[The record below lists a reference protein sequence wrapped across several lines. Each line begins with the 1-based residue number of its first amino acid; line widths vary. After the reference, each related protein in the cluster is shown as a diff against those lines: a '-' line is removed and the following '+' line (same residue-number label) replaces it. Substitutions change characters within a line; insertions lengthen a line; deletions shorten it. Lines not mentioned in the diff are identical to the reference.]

1 LGSDSWWGSDVT
13 GERPGQ
19 VPYRAH
25 VELLQ
30 LFLARRDEIVERI
43 QGLLNAQRNPGEYL
57 QDAPLLSRHFED
69 CFFTLATL
77 THAQS
82 QLRGQLK
89 AAHWASGFK
98 PSVMPG
104 MHNDLV
110 DPGEMMVRGFHLW
123 RQTRWPGRNGRAR
136 YAHTL
141 FNSYVLRCLELL
153 SMRLWDAGSDGA
165 GDRLRQL
172 QGVLDRLWESSP
184 ADQPVLVRDA
194 RWLIP
199 LALSPTTDELAAYF
213 AVAEHIAATAA
224 DEDRLEIYKA
234 SVQMAGGHLRSQL
247 RHYILKQGVSL
258 DENSLVL
265 SARSSNALD
274 LALTIQGL
282 VPLLKAYEH
291 AGHGGEQQR
300 RLALAD
306 AICQGISADP
316 ELFVNRVDL
325 LRAYSMIEYL
335 FITTDR
341 DAQAVYTPMGKRHIQ
356 LLDEYAELISRV
368 SRLLHEDCRHFRPV
382 DGAYSPYGVIFGFSS
397 NLTEHMV
404 LKALQPEAMTHF
416 SVEDV
421 FAAGNADKLGW
432 VSGWRKLPHI
442 DPEVQ
447 RLFDYPQQFAA
458 EMFERIEQ
466 ALRRGVADVEPNGAR
481 QTGRL
486 CILCAEDPVAGSM
499 ASLIPDLPIQY
510 IGSSD
515 MQMVA
520 ANQAHSHD
528 EPHLLHDRQE
538 GMFLVSYETPGGW
551 VGISKDILTDVLGAG
566 GDVKIAGLSRA
577 AVGVLRLMCPN
588 LVMPTAQG
596 PCRSPVR

>member
-1 LGSDSWWGSDVT
+1 MAAGGS
-13 GERPGQ
+13 E
-19 VPYRAH
+19 VPFQAH

-30 LFLARRDEIVERI
+30 LFLVHRAAIIESI
-43 QGLLNAQRNPGEYL
+43 QGLLNAQRSPSEYL
-57 QDAPLLSRHFED
+57 QDGPLLSRRFED
-69 CFFTLATL
+69 CFFTLTAIPRD
-77 THAQS
+77 QS
-82 QLRGQLK
+82 LLRGQLK
-89 AAHWASGFK
+89 EAHWASGFR
-98 PSVMPG
+98 PSAMPG

-153 SMRLWDAGSDGA
+153 SMRLWDAGSSSA
-165 GDRLRQL
+165 GDRLAQI
-172 QGVLDRLWESSP
+172 QGVLDQLWKSSP

-213 AVAEHIAATAA
+213 AVAEHIAQTPA
-224 DEDRLEIYKA
+224 DADRLEIYKA

-247 RHYILKQGVSL
+247 RHYILKKGVSL
-258 DENSLVL
+258 DENILVL

-282 VPLLKAYEH
+282 VPLLTAYEH
-291 AGHGGEQQR
+291 ARNSGEQHR
-300 RLALAD
+300 RFELAD

-335 FITTDR
+335 FITMDR
-341 DAQAVYTPMGKRHIQ
+341 DEQAVYTPVGERHIQ
-356 LLDEYAELISRV
+356 LLDEYEALISR
-368 SRLLHEDCRHFRPV
+368 LTKPLHEDCLHFRPV

-397 NLTEHMV
+397 NLTEHMA
-404 LKALQPEAMTHF
+404 LKALQPDAMTRF
-416 SVEDV
+416 SLEDV
-421 FAAGNADKLGW
+421 FAAGNADKLAW

-442 DPEVQ
+442 DRQVQ

-458 EMFERIEQ
+458 AMFDRMEH
-466 ALRRGVADVEPNGAR
+466 ALRRCVADVAANAAV

-486 CILCAEDPVAGSM
+486 ILLSADDLEADSKA
-499 ASLIPDLPIQY
+499 ALIPQLPIRY

-515 MQMVA
+515 MQIVA
-520 ANQAHSHD
+520 ANKAHSYE
-528 EPHLLHDRQE
+528 EPRLLHDRQE
-538 GMFLVSYETPGGW
+538 GMLLVSYQTSGGW
-551 VGISKDILTDVLGAG
+551 VGITKDILTEVLGVGLDA
-566 GDVKIAGLSRA
+566 KIVGLSGM

-588 LVMPTAQG
+588 LVMPVSKG

>member
-1 LGSDSWWGSDVT
+1 MT
-13 GERPGQ
+13 GERLGE
-19 VPYRAH
+19 VPFQAH

-30 LFLARRDEIVERI
+30 LFLVHRDAIVESI
-43 QGLLNAQRNPGEYL
+43 QGLLNAQRNPSAYL
-57 QDAPLLSRHFED
+57 QDGPLLSRHFED
-69 CFFTLATL
+69 CFFTLTAL
-77 THAQS
+77 TPDQS

-89 AAHWASGFK
+89 NAHWANGFK
-98 PSVMPG
+98 PSAMPG

-141 FNSYVLRCLELL
+141 FNSYLLRCLELL
-153 SMRLWDAGSDGA
+153 SMRLWDAGASRAGA
-165 GDRLRQL
+165 RLAQI
-172 QGVLDRLWESSP
+172 QGVLDQVWKSSP
-184 ADQPVLVRDA
+184 TDQPVLVRDA

-213 AVAEHIAATAA
+213 TVAEHIAATPAQ
-224 DEDRLEIYKA
+224 EDRLEICKA

-247 RHYILKQGVSL
+247 RHYILKQGVAL

-282 VPLLKAYEH
+282 VPLLQSYEQ
-291 AGHGGEQQR
+291 AWRSGEQQQ

-306 AICQGISADP
+306 TICQGISADP

-335 FITTDR
+335 FIATDG
-341 DAQAVYTPMGKRHIQ
+341 DAQTVYTPVGQRHLQ
-356 LLDEYAELISRV
+356 LLDEYAALINRV
-368 SRLLHEDCRHFRPV
+368 AKRLHEDCVHFRPV

-397 NLTEHMV
+397 NLTEHMA
-404 LKALQPEAMTHF
+404 LKALQPETTTPF

-421 FAAGNADKLGW
+421 FAAGSADKLAW

-442 DPEVQ
+442 DPQVQ
-447 RLFDYPQQFAA
+447 RLFDYPQQFAHD
-458 EMFERIEQ
+458 MFERIEHS
-466 ALRRGVADVEPNGAR
+466 LRTHVADAGVNPAVR
-481 QTGRL
+481 TGRL
-486 CILCAEDPVAGSM
+486 FILSAEDPAADSQ
-499 ASLIPDLPIQY
+499 AALIPELPIRY
-510 IGSSD
+510 IKSYEESR
-515 MQMVA
+515 
-520 ANQAHSHD
+520 
-528 EPHLLHDRQE
+528 LLHDRQE
-538 GMFLVSYETPGGW
+538 GTFLVSYQTSRGW
-551 VGISKDILTDVLGAG
+551 VAITKDVLTEVLGAG
-566 GDVKIAGLSRA
+566 CDVKIGGLSRA
-577 AVGVLRLMCPN
+577 TVGVLRLMCPN
-588 LVMPTAQG
+588 LVMPVPKE

>member
-1 LGSDSWWGSDVT
+1 MA
-13 GERPGQ
+13 GERLGE
-19 VPYRAH
+19 VPFQAH

-30 LFLARRDEIVERI
+30 LFLVHRDAIVESI
-43 QGLLNAQRNPGEYL
+43 QGLLNAQRNPSAYL
-57 QDAPLLSRHFED
+57 QDGPLLSRHFED
-69 CFFTLATL
+69 CFFTLTAL
-77 THAQS
+77 TPDQS

-89 AAHWASGFK
+89 NAHWASGFK
-98 PSVMPG
+98 PSAMPG

-141 FNSYVLRCLELL
+141 FNSYLLRCLELL
-153 SMRLWDAGSDGA
+153 SMRLWDAGASRAGA
-165 GDRLRQL
+165 RLAQI
-172 QGVLDRLWESSP
+172 QGVLDQVWKSSP
-184 ADQPVLVRDA
+184 TDQPVLVRDA

-213 AVAEHIAATAA
+213 TVAEHIAATPAQ
-224 DEDRLEIYKA
+224 EDRLEICKA

-247 RHYILKQGVSL
+247 RHYILKQGVAL

-282 VPLLKAYEH
+282 VPLLQSYEQ
-291 AGHGGEQQR
+291 AWRSGEQQR

-335 FITTDR
+335 FIATDG
-341 DAQAVYTPMGKRHIQ
+341 DAQTVYTPVGQRHLQ
-356 LLDEYAELISRV
+356 LLDEYAALINRV
-368 SRLLHEDCRHFRPV
+368 AKRLHEDCVHFRPV

-397 NLTEHMV
+397 NLTEHMA
-404 LKALQPEAMTHF
+404 LKALQPETTTPF

-421 FAAGNADKLGW
+421 FAAGNADKLAW

-442 DPEVQ
+442 DPQVQ
-447 RLFDYPQQFAA
+447 RLFDYPQQFAQD
-458 EMFERIEQ
+458 MFARIEHS
-466 ALRRGVADVEPNGAR
+466 LRTHVADAGVNPAVR
-481 QTGRL
+481 TGRL
-486 CILCAEDPVAGSM
+486 FILSAEDPAADSQ
-499 ASLIPDLPIQY
+499 AALIPELPIRY
-510 IGSSD
+510 IKSYEESR
-515 MQMVA
+515 
-520 ANQAHSHD
+520 
-528 EPHLLHDRQE
+528 LLHDRQE
-538 GMFLVSYETPGGW
+538 GTFLVSYQTSRGW
-551 VGISKDILTDVLGAG
+551 VAITKDVLTEVLGAG
-566 GDVKIAGLSRA
+566 CDVKIGGLSRA
-577 AVGVLRLMCPN
+577 TVGVLRLMCPN
-588 LVMPTAQG
+588 LVMPVPKE

>member
-1 LGSDSWWGSDVT
+1 MT
-13 GERPGQ
+13 GERLGE
-19 VPYRAH
+19 VPFQAH

-30 LFLARRDEIVERI
+30 LFLVHRDAIVESI
-43 QGLLNAQRNPGEYL
+43 QGLLNAQRDPSAYL
-57 QDAPLLSRHFED
+57 QDGPLLSRHFED
-69 CFFTLATL
+69 CFFTLTAL
-77 THAQS
+77 TPDQS

-89 AAHWASGFK
+89 NAHWASGFK
-98 PSVMPG
+98 PSAMPG

-141 FNSYVLRCLELL
+141 FNSYLLRCLELL
-153 SMRLWDAGSDGA
+153 SMRLWDAGASRAGA
-165 GDRLRQL
+165 RLAQI
-172 QGVLDRLWESSP
+172 QGVLDQVWKSSP
-184 ADQPVLVRDA
+184 TDQPVLVRDA

-213 AVAEHIAATAA
+213 TVAEHIAATPAQ
-224 DEDRLEIYKA
+224 EDRLEIYKA

-247 RHYILKQGVSL
+247 RHYILKQGVAL

-282 VPLLKAYEH
+282 VPLLQSYEQ
-291 AGHGGEQQR
+291 AWRSGEQQR

-335 FITTDR
+335 FIATDG
-341 DAQAVYTPMGKRHIQ
+341 DAQTVYTPVGQRHLQ
-356 LLDEYAELISRV
+356 LLDEYAALINRV
-368 SRLLHEDCRHFRPV
+368 AKRLHEDCVHFRPV

-397 NLTEHMV
+397 NLTEHMA
-404 LKALQPEAMTHF
+404 LKALQPETTTPF

-421 FAAGNADKLGW
+421 FAAGSADKLAW

-442 DPEVQ
+442 DPQVQ
-447 RLFDYPQQFAA
+447 RLFDYPQQFAHD
-458 EMFERIEQ
+458 MFERIEHS
-466 ALRRGVADVEPNGAR
+466 LRTHVADAGVNPAVR
-481 QTGRL
+481 TGRL
-486 CILCAEDPVAGSM
+486 FILSAEDPEADSQ
-499 ASLIPDLPIQY
+499 AALIPELPIRY
-510 IGSSD
+510 IKSYEESR
-515 MQMVA
+515 
-520 ANQAHSHD
+520 
-528 EPHLLHDRQE
+528 LLHDRQE
-538 GMFLVSYETPGGW
+538 GTFLVSYQTSRGW
-551 VGISKDILTDVLGAG
+551 VAITKDVLTEVLGAG
-566 GDVKIAGLSRA
+566 CDVKIGGLSRA

-588 LVMPTAQG
+588 LVMPVPKE